1 MTCEIS
7 SVKNEDRQ
15 FRSECVYCAHGST
28 SPLHMNQRWPIRRG
42 RSSGLGSP
50 NARLPRLGTTAI
62 AVNCG
67 PPLSSIPS
75 SGLLFRSL
83 NIPHSFPTS
92 MELELAPKANRI
104 EADQRQLQLW
114 WCCCWFLLPLI
125 FIVVR
130 IWNRKRSTNILWV
143 SLGLGSTFLLVPLD
157 SGHCIPGVLNQ
168 VQVVHGYAHCS
179 RFFFFWVVCH
189 DLFEMMRCNHCWIG

>member
-1 MTCEIS
+1 
-7 SVKNEDRQ
+7 
-15 FRSECVYCAHGST
+15 
-28 SPLHMNQRWPIRRG
+28 MNQRWPIRRG

-179 RFFFFWVVCH
+179 RFFFLGLFVTIFLKWWGVIIAGLGNAQTWPTYRASELWH
-189 DLFEMMRCNHCWIG
+189 NNKPDLKRISLSFI